1 MLSKK
6 CKYAIKALRR
16 MAMNEGTILKTQ
28 EIASLENIP
37 KKFLE
42 HILNDLRAHAFIGS
56 KKGAE
61 GGYYLIKPAKSI
73 LISDI
78 YRLFDGAIALLP
90 CASDKYYEPCDDCP
104 DPETCKMKSV
114 FIEVRNKTYKLLSKK
129 TILSMVE

>member
-1 MLSKK
+1 
-6 CKYAIKALRR
+6 
-16 MAMNEGTILKTQ
+16 MAMNEGTVMKAQ

-42 HILNDLRAHAFIGS
+42 HILNDLRAQAFIGS

-73 LISDI
+73 LLSDI

-90 CASDKYYEPCDDCP
+90 CASDKYYEPCDDCL